1 MHGEWIGWA
10 PLEQV
15 TTDQFLGVLFDCL
28 SSAGGDTQGL
38 RLGACACLKELA
50 DKGMGSCERLYLLR
64 RLKIIEVVERFGMPG
79 GGGAGNGHRNVNMNG
94 NGGGNHTA
102 NSSSHN
108 FVGGALSRESIA
120 AAMAA
125 ETSDDEIDFAE
136 ALASLVNAVTYRLIV
151 CRDVLLGLSKDD
163 GGSSHRRSSNA
174 AFGVG
179 TTGSNAAVSE
189 AEAPLCVMLL
199 NRARSAVV
207 FLATPGVR
215 MRCQKSACRR
225 FPQRS
230 KPWHEK

>member
-1 MHGEWIGWA
+1 MIAAWLGAPTRYKASDPALCATCLECMREWIGWA

-50 DKGMGSCERLYLLR
+50 DKGMGTCERLYLLR

-102 NSSSHN
+102 NSSSQ
-108 FVGGALSRESIA
+108 FVVARLRESIA

-125 ETSDDEIDFAE
+125 ET
-136 ALASLVNAVTYRLIV
+136 LTT
-151 CRDVLLGLSKDD
+151 
-163 GGSSHRRSSNA
+163 RSIS
-174 AFGVG
+174 
-179 TTGSNAAVSE
+179 
-189 AEAPLCVMLL
+189 PK
-199 NRARSAVV
+199 RW
-207 FLATPGVR
+207 P
-215 MRCQKSACRR
+215 
-225 FPQRS
+225 
-230 KPWHEK
+230 PW